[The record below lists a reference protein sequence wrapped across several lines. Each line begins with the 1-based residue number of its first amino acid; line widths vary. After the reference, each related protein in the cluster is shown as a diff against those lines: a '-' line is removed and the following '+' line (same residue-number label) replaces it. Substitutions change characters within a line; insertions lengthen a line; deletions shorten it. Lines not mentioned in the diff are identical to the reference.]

1 MYLTHDKKQELSP
14 DGHVLGHNRSFS
26 IRAVQFAEIGIG
38 FAAFGGLGVGGAK
51 QNPCVQ
57 Q

>member
-1 MYLTHDKKQELSP
+1 MYLTLDKKQELSP